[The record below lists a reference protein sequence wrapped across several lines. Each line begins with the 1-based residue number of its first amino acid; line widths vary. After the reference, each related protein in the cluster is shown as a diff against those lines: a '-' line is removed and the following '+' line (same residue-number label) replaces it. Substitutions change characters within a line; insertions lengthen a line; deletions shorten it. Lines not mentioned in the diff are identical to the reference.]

1 MHADTVKSTPQ
12 SQHRMNRLAV
22 MTSGGDAPGMNTCI
36 RAIVRTGFNMGLEV
50 YGVRRAFAGLVGG
63 DVSRLGRRDVGGIL
77 QQGGTILQ
85 TARLPEFREE
95 HMQKRALRCLN
106 ERQIDGLIVI
116 GGDGSLTGAKA
127 LHERGFPVIGVPA
140 TIDNDIWGT
149 NMAIGVDTAIN
160 TILESID
167 NLRDTASSHGRA
179 LLVETMGRNN
189 GYLALMAGI
198 TGGAEVIHI
207 PEKPLALDD
216 IAERVEDAYIRGK
229 THALLVIS
237 EGAEHMTTEI
247 AEYLES
253 QETGFEV
260 RITILGHV
268 QRGGRP
274 SHFDRLLATRMGVA
288 AVEALCDGKSGEMTS
303 LRGREIETVPF
314 AECLSK
320 QRTANLR
327 YYDIAMM
334 LAK

>member
-1 MHADTVKSTPQ
+1 MAAEATRAGRRISRV
-12 SQHRMNRLAV
+12 AV

-36 RAIVRTGFNMGLEV
+36 RAIVRTGFHHDIEV
-50 YGVRRAFAGLVGG
+50 YGIRRAFAGLVGG

-95 HMQKRALRCLN
+95 QMQKRGLRSLN
-106 ERQIDGLIVI
+106 EREIDALIVI
-116 GGDGSLTGAKA
+116 GGDGSLRGALA
-127 LHERGFPVIGVPA
+127 LHEREFPVVGIPA

-149 NMAIGVDTAIN
+149 NMAIGADTAIN
-160 TILESID
+160 TVLNSID

-179 LLVETMGRNN
+179 LLIETMGRNC
-189 GYLALMAGI
+189 GYIALMAGI

-207 PEKPLALDD
+207 PEKPLGLEEM
-216 IAERVEDAYIRGK
+216 AERVENAYIRGK
-229 THALLVIS
+229 THALLVVS
-237 EGAEHMTTEI
+237 EGAEHRTTDI

-288 AVEALCDGKSGEMTS
+288 AIEALSEGRSGVVTA
-303 LRGREIETVPF
+303 LRGREIELIPL
-314 AECLSK
+314 EKCLSK
-320 QRTANLR
+320 KRHANLE